1 MKEQSKWLEQFTE
14 NCSKRTKISTSRTY
28 SSSSN
33 PETPVK
39 ADTPSPIVL
48 PMGQKAVKRK
58 SKGKGVGASTNPVDL
73 TSAEEAVRERN
84 VINAK
89 LVALREK
96 ELEK

>member
-39 ADTPSPIVL
+39 DAEGDTPSLIVR
-48 PMGQKAVKRK
+48 PMGQNAAKRK
-58 SKGKGVGASTNPVDL
+58 SKGKGVGTSTNPVDL
-73 TSAEEAVRERN
+73 TGVKETMRERN
-84 VINAK
+84 V
-89 LVALREK
+89 LVLIC
-96 ELEK
+96 

>member
-1 MKEQSKWLEQFTE
+1 MGFPNIMITLT
-14 NCSKRTKISTSRTY
+14 T
-28 SSSSN
+28 
-33 PETPVK
+33 
-39 ADTPSPIVL
+39 
-48 PMGQKAVKRK
+48 MGQKAVKRK

-96 ELEK
+96 ELEKYYYDILMKDTSTMSETQLKDHQTFCKIIHYKPGI